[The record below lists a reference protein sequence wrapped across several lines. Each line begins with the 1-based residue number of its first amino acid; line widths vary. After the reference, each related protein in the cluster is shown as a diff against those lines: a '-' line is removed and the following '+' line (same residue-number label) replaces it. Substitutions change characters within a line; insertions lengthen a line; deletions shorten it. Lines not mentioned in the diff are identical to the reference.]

1 MPKRSRRQSEVLLLL
16 SAKQKQLL
24 AEILGN
30 MAVAWFTV
38 GVISPLFLINPNPDR
53 IAISVSAGILLTVA
67 FILASLSLIGRK
79 K

>member
-1 MPKRSRRQSEVLLLL
+1 MPKRSSHQIRHSVL

-38 GVISPLFLINPNPDR
+38 GVISPLFLANPNPDR
-53 IAISVSAGILLTVA
+53 VAVSVSAGILLTVA